1 MPSENANPLAFHQH
15 DHSCCAQ
22 DVLAYADK
30 SARENG
36 LRLTPVRR
44 RALEVLLENHRA
56 MGAYDVLE
64 RLAQDG
70 FGNQPPVAYR
80 ALDFLVE
87 NGLAH
92 RVRRLNAYAACM
104 HPEMDHAPLF
114 LICRTCDAIAEAIA
128 PDVRHAIATAAAS
141 ANFTVERVN
150 VEVLGLCPTC
160 QDPA

>member
-1 MPSENANPLAFHQH
+1 MPSENASPLAFHQH

-44 RALEVLLENHRA
+44 HALEVLLENHCA

-64 RLAQDG
+64 RLAEGG

-92 RVRRLNAYAACM
+92 RVRRLNAYTACM
-104 HPEMDHAPLF
+104 HPETEHAPLF
-114 LICRTCDAIAEAIA
+114 MICRECAAVAESVA
-128 PDVRHAIATAAAS
+128 PNVHDEIATAAAG
-141 ANFTVERVN
+141 ANFLVERTN
-150 VEVLGLCPTC
+150 VEILGLCPTC